1 MVGNIPTELK
11 LYAEE
16 RFVIG
21 PVVDRD
27 FWSGKRASMAID
39 RGPCELTRLH
49 LKCAYSMLRS
59 EWRETRTGLFDSDS

>member
-39 RGPCELTRLH
+39 RGPCEFDPLALKMRLQH
-49 LKCAYSMLRS
+49 AKVRMEGIAH
-59 EWRETRTGLFDSDS
+59 RTI